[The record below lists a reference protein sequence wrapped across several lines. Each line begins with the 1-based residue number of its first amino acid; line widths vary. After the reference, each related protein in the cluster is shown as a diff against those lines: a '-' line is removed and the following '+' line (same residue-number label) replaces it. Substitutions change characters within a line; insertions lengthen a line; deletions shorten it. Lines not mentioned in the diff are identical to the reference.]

1 MLRHRCRF
9 RSRSSS
15 TGSSQGDDGTKLSQ
29 VGLLA
34 PDSTLTEREVQVARL
49 TLRGAETSEIA
60 ARLYVS
66 GGTVRNHQSSII
78 AKTGARNRFEA
89 ARVAEENGWL

>member
-1 MLRHRCRF
+1 M
-9 RSRSSS
+9 
-15 TGSSQGDDGTKLSQ
+15 SQ

-60 ARLYVS
+60 ARLHVS